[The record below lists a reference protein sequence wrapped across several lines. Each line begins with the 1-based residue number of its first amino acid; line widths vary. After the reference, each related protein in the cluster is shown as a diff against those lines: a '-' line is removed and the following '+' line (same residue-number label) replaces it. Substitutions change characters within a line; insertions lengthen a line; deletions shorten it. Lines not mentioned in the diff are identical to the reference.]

1 MEKLGNKET
10 QKMKPGPEKNHNCK
24 NFKFLEEILEYFQ
37 INFHLNMLLCSTE
50 FKSVTPF
57 QVYNSY
63 DNGCSYIFC
72 RSKISAIFSY
82 FYATKVK
89 FLEHSSENR

>member
-10 QKMKPGPEKNHNCK
+10 QKMKPGTEKNHNCK
-24 NFKFLEEILEYFQ
+24 IFKFLEEILEYFQ

-57 QVYNSY
+57 
-63 DNGCSYIFC
+63 
-72 RSKISAIFSY
+72 
-82 FYATKVK
+82 
-89 FLEHSSENR
+89 

>member
-10 QKMKPGPEKNHNCK
+10 QKMKPGPEKNDNCK

-37 INFHLNMLLCSTE
+37 INFHLNMLLCSTG

-57 QVYNSY
+57 
-63 DNGCSYIFC
+63 
-72 RSKISAIFSY
+72 
-82 FYATKVK
+82 
-89 FLEHSSENR
+89 